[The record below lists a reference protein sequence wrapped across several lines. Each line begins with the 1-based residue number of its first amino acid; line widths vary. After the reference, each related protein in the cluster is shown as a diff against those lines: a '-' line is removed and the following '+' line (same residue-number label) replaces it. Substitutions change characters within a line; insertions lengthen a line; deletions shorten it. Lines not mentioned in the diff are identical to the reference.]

1 MNFRWSILLKRFSKK
16 ESKKQNKQKINKQ
29 EKAKQKNPK
38 KQKKKQQAN
47 QKKRKNTEKIECR
60 ANKKLCKSIDWFL
73 YDRDLRH
80 ERVKTKFLFCAS
92 ECHYSSAIA
101 PAKSNP
107 SQVLFKTGVLQNFV
121 NFTGKHPCWSLFL
134 IKLQAFRLAILLKRH
149 SNTDFFL

>member
-1 MNFRWSILLKRFSKK
+1 MWSILLKRFSKK

-29 EKAKQKNPK
+29 EKAKQKK
-38 KQKKKQQAN
+38 TKETKKKTTSKPK
-47 QKKRKNTEKIECR
+47 KKRKNAKKIECR

-121 NFTGKHPCWSLFL
+121 NFIGKHPCWSLFL
-134 IKLQAFRLAILLKRH
+134 IKLQAFGLAILLKRH